1 MLHWLREKYLH
12 QKCHQAPNINKFNV
26 LMPSKNEKSI
36 HVVATYLYHA
46 FKFRRELIIVIH
58 MHHTYAH
65 GMVFNCIV
73 FILCYGLE
81 ALNHNKSL
89 VA

>member
-1 MLHWLREKYLH
+1 
-12 QKCHQAPNINKFNV
+12 
-26 LMPSKNEKSI
+26 MPSKNEKSI

-89 VA
+89 VAWVSKHSVTIVGLHVVTPAGLEPG